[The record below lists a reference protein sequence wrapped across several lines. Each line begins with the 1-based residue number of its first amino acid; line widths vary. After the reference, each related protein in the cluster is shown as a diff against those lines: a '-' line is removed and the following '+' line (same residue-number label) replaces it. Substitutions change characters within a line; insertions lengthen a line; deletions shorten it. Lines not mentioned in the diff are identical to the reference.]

1 MFKTIKNFFKLKSGT
16 IYNMMDMKEAIL
28 NNYHEI
34 QYLKSEVMVLKSI
47 VEKDNKKI
55 DELNERIH
63 KMA

>member
-16 IYNMMDMKEAIL
+16 INNMMDMKEAIL

-34 QYLKSEVMVLKSI
+34 KYLKSEVMVLKSI

-55 DELNERIH
+55 DELNERIN
-63 KMA
+63 KME